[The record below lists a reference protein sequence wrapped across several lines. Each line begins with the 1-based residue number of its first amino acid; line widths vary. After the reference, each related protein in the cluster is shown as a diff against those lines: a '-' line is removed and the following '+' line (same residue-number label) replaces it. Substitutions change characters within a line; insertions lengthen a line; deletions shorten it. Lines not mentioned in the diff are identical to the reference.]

1 MPNVPVTFSNS
12 VADANQVS
20 SSQSDAGKKILKEE
34 STISQEKSKMETLE
48 PVKRETNMDE
58 KITVS
63 DSSVAS
69 VHLAYSPLI
78 RQLHSP
84 PTTKMPPDTYNTVD
98 SAVTSSGFAS
108 DKDSIDDMDGNMKNV
123 CSNILSMSIHEN
135 QWLQNSCTEN
145 SEPVICQ
152 TSENSADTTKE
163 VCIAS
168 VQSEFRLGMPTQV
181 TEVDLHGIEDDLFCF
196 DHRRVNNLEAATNR
210 LPEYSHSYNPSK
222 HSNTHSPDFSDAGV
236 VGIDL
241 DKQDVDRNSDLMVST
256 SNFPSGHPENINSSE
271 VTDAESSNLFP
282 SREKSSLLG
291 RYEGGVGSGAV
302 DMGESSIISNIL
314 SMEFDP
320 WDESLTSPENLAKLL
335 GETDKRQVSF
345 GVPVHKKSQ
354 NSIQSRF
361 SFAREGEHMNHVSDY
376 GHSTDYY
383 EQAFKQPLSGHGI
396 SSSNSFHLEKSVS
409 RNGFP
414 LFGGTEQYAFAG
426 SHSHISSNKLSG

>member
-69 VHLAYSPLI
+69 VHVA
-78 RQLHSP
+78 
-84 PTTKMPPDTYNTVD
+84 
-98 SAVTSSGFAS
+98 
-108 DKDSIDDMDGNMKNV
+108 
-123 CSNILSMSIHEN
+123 
-135 QWLQNSCTEN
+135 CTEN

-152 TSENSADTTKE
+152 TSENSAYTTKE

-210 LPEYSHSYNPSK
+210 LPEYPHSYNPSK

-241 DKQDVDRNSDLMVST
+241 DKQAVDRNSDLMVST
-256 SNFPSGHPENINSSE
+256 SNFPSGHPENILNSSE

-376 GHSTDYY
+376 GNSTDYY
-383 EQAFKQPLSGHGI
+383 EQAFKQPLSGHDI